1 MKKIEVEAKK
11 LLDHNGVT
19 KPPVPVDRIAESL
32 GAIIS
37 FEPFEGKDDLSGILY
52 RNGKNKIIGIN
63 SAHAQNRQRFSIAH
77 EIGHLRLHSKEL
89 FVDKVVRVN
98 FRDNKSSLAT
108 DREEIE
114 ANTFAAELLMPKNF
128 INTEIDSLIK
138 KRQTL
143 DKDELIEHLSRVFH
157 VSPQAIEYRLI
168 NLGILISH

>member
-1 MKKIEVEAKK
+1 MRKIEREVKK
-11 LLDHNGVT
+11 LLDDNGVT
-19 KPPVPVDRIAESL
+19 MPPVPVDRIAESL

-52 RNGKNKIIGIN
+52 RDGKNKIIGIN
-63 SAHAQNRQRFSIAH
+63 SAHTQNRQRFSIAH

-128 INTEIDSLIK
+128 INTGIDSLIK
-138 KRQTL
+138 KRQAF
-143 DKDELIEHLSRVFH
+143 DKDEIIEHLSRAFH
-157 VSPQAIEYRLI
+157 VSPQAMEYRLV

>member
-1 MKKIEVEAKK
+1 MRKIEREVKK
-11 LLDHNGVT
+11 LLDDNGVT
-19 KPPVPVDRIAESL
+19 RPPVPVDKIAESL

-52 RNGKNKIIGIN
+52 RDGKNKIIGIN

-77 EIGHLRLHSKEL
+77 EIGHLKLHSKEL

-108 DREEIE
+108 DKEEIE
-114 ANTFAAELLMPKNF
+114 ANTFAAGLLMPKNF

-138 KRQTL
+138 KRQAL
-143 DKDELIEHLSRVFH
+143 DKDELIEHLSRAFH
-157 VSPQAIEYRLI
+157 VSTQAVEYRLI

>member
-1 MKKIEVEAKK
+1 MRKIEREVKK
-11 LLDHNGVT
+11 LLDDNGVAM
-19 KPPVPVDRIAESL
+19 PPVPVDRIAESL

-52 RNGKNKIIGIN
+52 RDGKNKIIGIN

-108 DREEIE
+108 DKEEIE
-114 ANTFAAELLMPKNF
+114 ANTFAAGLLMPKNF

-138 KRQTL
+138 KRQAL
-143 DKDELIEHLSRVFH
+143 DKDELIEHLSRAFH
-157 VSPQAIEYRLI
+157 VSTQAVEYRLI

>member
-1 MKKIEVEAKK
+1 MRKIERQVKK
-11 LLDHNGVT
+11 LLDDKVVS

-52 RNGKNKIIGIN
+52 RDGKNKIIGIN
-63 SAHAQNRQRFSIAH
+63 SAHAQTRQRFSIAH
-77 EIGHLRLHSKEL
+77 EIGHLTLHNKEL

-114 ANTFAAELLMPKNF
+114 ANTFAAELLMPKSF
-128 INTEIDSLIK
+128 INAEIDRLIK
-138 KRQTL
+138 KRQSF
-143 DKDELIEHLSRVFH
+143 DKDDLIDHLARAFH
-157 VSPQAIEYRLI
+157 VSPQAMEFRLI